1 MTRGST
7 RYPADCTVPGCTPG
21 AIVLPS
27 RFASDPAVL
36 LQLASPGTRY
46 EPRWNQLDFGIRRT
60 FRFNATQLM
69 LQFDLFNALNGN
81 NVLTETTTL
90 STSVAPYLSADPN
103 AGGLPTSIL
112 QPRIIR
118 LGAQLRF

>member
-1 MTRGST
+1 MR
-7 RYPADCTVPGCTPG
+7 P
-21 AIVLPS
+21 
-27 RFASDPAVL
+27 
-36 LQLASPGTRY
+36 Q
-46 EPRWNQLDFGIRRT
+46 NRRT
-60 FRFNATQLM
+60 FQEATRMSRLQL
-69 LQFDLFNALNGN
+69 DLFNALNGN

-90 STSVAPYLSADPN
+90 STTVAPYLSADPN

>member
-1 MTRGST
+1 
-7 RYPADCTVPGCTPG
+7 
-21 AIVLPS
+21 
-27 RFASDPAVL
+27 
-36 LQLASPGTRY
+36 
-46 EPRWNQLDFGIRRT
+46 
-60 FRFNATQLM
+60 M

-103 AGGLPTSIL
+103 AGGLPTSIV
-112 QPRIIR
+112 QPRIVR